1 MADLYK
7 AYPREI
13 SSTAFPR
20 LLTAILNC
28 SKSTNAVVRA
38 GSADLWHVIAT
49 KVNEEQSSIAFTEII
64 GPLAAGKTT
73 SIDHKITLFH
83 FLASLPP
90 SNPVSGALVT
100 ATVPLLIKET
110 NDAAISAL
118 VLVIPRHTAYGY
130 GLSGG
135 CIDSATPALIC
146 KELVSSKAPLHK
158 ALVTIVGET
167 FWSLVEQDTSSVSP
181 GAIEFAKAVIPLL
194 EKNLQS
200 FTGSPLTS
208 PFGAND
214 GYVSAT
220 LLCLFA
226 KSLNQRV
233 FATLDIFSL
242 FLLT

>member
-1 MADLYK
+1 LADLYK
-7 AYPREI
+7 AYPRDI
-13 SSTAFPR
+13 SSTTFPR
-20 LLTAILNC
+20 LLATLLNC
-28 SKSTNAVVRA
+28 AKSTNAVVRA
-38 GSADLWHVIAT
+38 GSEHLWGVIAT
-49 KVNEEQSSIAFTEII
+49 RINEEQNATAFTEIV

-73 SIDHKITLFH
+73 SVDHKIVLFH
-83 FLASLPP
+83 FLASLSP
-90 SNPVSGALVT
+90 SNAVSSALVT
-100 ATVPLLIKET
+100 VSVPLLIKET
-110 NDAAISAL
+110 NDAAVSAL
-118 VLVIPRHTAYGY
+118 VPVIPRHIAY

-135 CIDSATPALIC
+135 GVDPATSALIC

-167 FWSLVEQDTSSVSP
+167 FWSLVEQDSSSVSP
-181 GAIEFAKAVIPLL
+181 AAIEFAKAVIPSL
-194 EKNLQS
+194 EKNLQT

-208 PFGAND
+208 AFGAND

-233 FATLDIFSL
+233 SATLYVFSL

>member
-13 SSTAFPR
+13 SSTAFPK
-20 LLTAILNC
+20 LLTTLLNC
-28 SKSTNAVVRA
+28 TKSTNAVVRA
-38 GSADLWHVIAT
+38 GSGDLWGVIAT
-49 KVNEEQSSIAFTEII
+49 KANEEQSATAFTEIL

-73 SIDHKITLFH
+73 SIDHKIALFH
-83 FLASLPP
+83 FLASLSP
-90 SNPVSGALVT
+90 SNAVSGALVT

-110 NDAAISAL
+110 NDAAVSAL
-118 VLVIPRHTAYGY
+118 VPVIARHTAYG
-130 GLSGG
+130 LNGG
-135 CIDSATPALIC
+135 GIESSTLALIC
-146 KELVSSKAPLHK
+146 KELVSSKVPLHK

-167 FWSLVEQDTSSVSP
+167 FWSLVEQDSSSVSP
-181 GAIEFAKAVIPLL
+181 TAIEFARAVIPPI
-194 EKNLQS
+194 EKNLQM

-208 PFGAND
+208 TFGAND

-226 KSLNQRV
+226 ESLNQRV
-233 FATLDIFSL
+233 STILFVFSL